1 MKITKIDLLYCDPVE
16 GGWRPSLCRIY
27 TDEGIYGDG
36 EVALSY
42 GGASQAAFAMLKDMA
57 NRLIGMNPLDH
68 EVIWQKLYQGCF
80 WSYNGGPIVFGGIS
94 AFDIALWDIKGKV
107 YGQPLYRLLG
117 GKTQRYPESLCK
129 PAAKWLGYWK
139 KNSKNTSRLR
149 ASGRNCSRKGI

>member
-68 EVIWQKLYQGCF
+68 EVIWQKLLYLAVSVPLILPCGILKERCMD
-80 WSYNGGPIVFGGIS
+80 SRCTVF
-94 AFDIALWDIKGKV
+94 
-107 YGQPLYRLLG
+107 
-117 GKTQRYPESLCK
+117 
-129 PAAKWLGYWK
+129 
-139 KNSKNTSRLR
+139 
-149 ASGRNCSRKGI
+149 

>member
-57 NRLIGMNPLDH
+57 NRLIGMNPLDY
-68 EVIWQKLYQGCF
+68 EVIWQKLYQGVSGVTMEVLLYLAVSVPLILPCGILKERCMD
-80 WSYNGGPIVFGGIS
+80 SRCTVF
-94 AFDIALWDIKGKV
+94 
-107 YGQPLYRLLG
+107 
-117 GKTQRYPESLCK
+117 
-129 PAAKWLGYWK
+129 
-139 KNSKNTSRLR
+139 
-149 ASGRNCSRKGI
+149 

>member
-68 EVIWQKLYQGCF
+68 EVIWQKLYQGVSGVTMEVLLYLAVSVPLILPCGILKERCMD
-80 WSYNGGPIVFGGIS
+80 SRCTVF
-94 AFDIALWDIKGKV
+94 
-107 YGQPLYRLLG
+107 
-117 GKTQRYPESLCK
+117 
-129 PAAKWLGYWK
+129 
-139 KNSKNTSRLR
+139 
-149 ASGRNCSRKGI
+149 

>member
-1 MKITKIDLLYCDPVE
+1 MKETGNEINKIDLLYCDPVE

-94 AFDIALWDIKGKV
+94 RRSHSGPIRSM
-107 YGQPLYRLLG
+107 PLPISFTAAIR
-117 GKTQRYPESLCK
+117 SLHTPSVQAK
-129 PAAKWLGYWK
+129 PLK
-139 KNSKNTSRLR
+139 
-149 ASGRNCSRKGI
+149 